1 MIFSAVSALKFK
13 EMRMAKGIFILLTA
27 AFGSLGACAVPQGN
41 PAVAAQSNGRQC
53 FLARQVNGYSAVSDE
68 IVDVQVGANRYFRL
82 SLDGFCPES
91 AFSHPIALRTTGG
104 GDWICQGLDAEVIVP
119 FVAGAQRCLVH
130 DVQPISKESWL
141 ADRRH

>member
-1 MIFSAVSALKFK
+1 MTRFVLIG
-13 EMRMAKGIFILLTA
+13 MAAAGLTA
-27 AFGSLGACAVPQGN
+27 CAAQPGN
-41 PAVAAQSNGRQC
+41 PALAAPSTGRQC
-53 FLARQVNGYSAVSDE
+53 FLARQVNGYTSVSDQ

-91 AFSHPIALRTTGG
+91 AFSQRIALRTTGG
-104 GDWICQGLDAEVIVP
+104 SDWICQGLDAEIIVP

-130 DVQPISKESWL
+130 DVQPISKEAWL